1 MVKPVRVAVIGVG
14 YVGTLHAQVYAKL
27 QEARLVAV
35 CDSQAERAKVVASQ
49 LGCEAVTDLRQL
61 FSRVDAASVAVPTS
75 AHYAVGRTLLEH
87 GIHVLI
93 EKPLTTTLGQADRLL
108 VLAKRVRRIL
118 QVGHIERFNAAIQAA
133 RRYLTHPRFIEAHRL
148 SPYPF
153 RGTDVSV
160 VLDVMIH
167 DLDLVLQLVRA
178 QPVKIDALGIPVLS
192 RSEDLANVRLVFPSG
207 CVANLTASRVSDESL
222 RRLRIFQEDG
232 YCSIDYK
239 AQTAKLARK
248 GAGGIQ
254 RQTLVVQRR
263 PPLDDELRAFV
274 HAVAAGKRPVVSGEE
289 AREALALALQIE
301 RVIRRAPRRSAS

>member
-301 RVIRRAPRRSAS
+301 RVIRRAPRRAAS